1 MHTVKSM
8 SPIHSC
14 SSSSEGSKMFL
25 WRFLST
31 SVSPLSAHHKMM
43 PMQKRLTGSTFH
55 QGRSNWLPSERSTF
69 HTLWLALLVEN
80 LMGSSFTVL
89 SSVDLADGRELRVS
103 NRILVTLRTKN
114 INMLSPVTMSSI
126 MAVYQTIKWPEVLY
140 TEKVQFDFFPF

>member
-8 SPIHSC
+8 SPIQSC

-103 NRILVTLRTKN
+103 NRILVTLFVDLALQKYILLVVFTR
-114 INMLSPVTMSSI
+114 PVRARLADILRHCSYSGTQS
-126 MAVYQTIKWPEVLY
+126 
-140 TEKVQFDFFPF
+140 